1 MAMDIEK
8 TKEDLN
14 SRIEEAE
21 RKMAASVGAS
31 LYKSGVGFTQDQ
43 LYTYGGRYD
52 SVFNITLKY
61 GSNSY
66 QKYGEM
72 ITLSFV
78 YTLKERNALEEN
90 VYALNEKPLANAM
103 LLDTEHDAKV
113 AEILFKEGIDPHDFS
128 SMLVL
133 PSTSENNTF
142 TSKAKRTPDILEI
155 PYDADNNI
163 NDNRLIY
170 GLLKRQKANGVGL
183 MPSSEAEYLAY
194 KLLWEPEKLTNE
206 EKSNVFND
214 KGQICNKSVA
224 YYYLLGK
231 EKEGILS
238 NNEKEILEINKE
250 NRYHERIDML
260 RSTLDDM
267 GLKLEKI
274 VKNYPKQVGLLVEKT
289 IGFHD
294 ISFNVTGKFPLYLD
308 FKGFLHIYI
317 RHTEGTNI
325 SSQFTNRDKFQLEE
339 KDIFVV
345 MDIVLNALN
354 DEYQKFKENN
364 PDKMFYRT
372 GDMAYYYNGDYYN
385 VAVNPNGSINTFYK
399 GAGKKK

>member
-1 MAMDIEK
+1 MDIEK
-8 TKEDLN
+8 TKEDLK

-21 RKMAASVGAS
+21 RKMAASIGAS
-31 LYKSGVGFTQDQ
+31 MYTSEDGFTQDQ

-66 QKYGEM
+66 QKYGDM
-72 ITLSFV
+72 ITLCFV
-78 YTLKERNALEEN
+78 YTLKERNALEKN
-90 VYALNEKPLANAM
+90 VYALNEKPFANAM
-103 LLDTEHDAKV
+103 LLDTEHDKKV
-113 AEILFKEGIDPHDFS
+113 AEILLKEGINPHDFLS
-128 SMLVL
+128 ILVL
-133 PSTSENNTF
+133 PATSENNTF
-142 TSKAKRTPDILEI
+142 NSKAKRTPDILEI
-155 PYDADNNI
+155 PYDSDNII

-194 KLLWEPEKLTNE
+194 KLLCEPEKLTNE
-206 EKSNVFND
+206 EKSNIFND

-224 YYYLLGK
+224 YYYLLGR

-238 NNEKEILEINKE
+238 KNEKEILDISKE

-260 RSTLDDM
+260 RNTLDEM
-267 GLKLEKI
+267 GLKLETI

-289 IGFHD
+289 IDFHD
-294 ISFNVTGKFPLYLD
+294 MSFNFTGKFPLYLD

-325 SSQFTNRDKFQLEE
+325 SSQFANRDKFQLEE

-354 DEYQKFKENN
+354 DEYQRFKENN
-364 PDKMFYRT
+364 PDKIFYRT

-385 VAVNPNGSINTFYK
+385 VAINPDGSLNTFYK
-399 GAGKKK
+399 GTGKKK